1 MKAVLVPHHGSP
13 DVLKVE
19 DINKPT
25 VPDDG
30 VLVRVRASSINI
42 LDLFALTR
50 TAYIRSKLTGLLKP
64 KHFVPG
70 ADCDETERA
79 APVNVIQV

>member
-1 MKAVLVPHHGSP
+1 MKAILVPHHGSP
-13 DVLKVE
+13 DVLKLE
-19 DINKPT
+19 NINKPT
-25 VPDDG
+25 VPDDS
-30 VLVRVRASSINI
+30 VLVGVHACSINI

-50 TAYIRSKLTGLLKP
+50 SAYIGRKLTGRLKP

-70 ADCDETERA
+70 ADCDGTERA